1 MKRFGFF
8 ASAMVAAACFVVA
21 AVGVAQGG
29 AAAAATASS
38 APPAAAGVD
47 PVPNLLKSPSDV
59 ARGKAIFVGTC
70 GAYCHHMTN
79 TAGDAPFLFDCYW
92 IHGGSDQ
99 EIFQT
104 ITTGVPG
111 TRMVS
116 FKGAIPDAD
125 LWRIVAY
132 LKSASQCKK

>member
-59 ARGKAIFVGTC
+59 ARGKAIFVGTWIR
-70 GAYCHHMTN
+70 GHILVTDKQLGEFVQAKRQELRPS
-79 TAGDAPFLFDCYW
+79 AG
-92 IHGGSDQ
+92 
-99 EIFQT
+99 
-104 ITTGVPG
+104 
-111 TRMVS
+111 
-116 FKGAIPDAD
+116 
-125 LWRIVAY
+125 
-132 LKSASQCKK
+132 

>member
-29 AAAAATASS
+29 AAVAATASS
-38 APPAAAGVD
+38 APPAAGAD
-47 PVPNLLKSPSDV
+47 PVPNLLKSPSDI

-99 EIFQT
+99 EIFHT

-125 LWRIVAY
+125 LWRVVAY